1 MRYGSM
7 REGDFGLLFRG
18 SFPISTVLFFPKVFI
33 LSNPKVLGAFEV
45 TQVRKSKVADMPLSS
60 IIAHVHSANQLVG
73 IYAPIPTFVTI

>member
-33 LSNPKVLGAFEV
+33 LSNPKVLGAFECG
-45 TQVRKSKVADMPLSS
+45 
-60 IIAHVHSANQLVG
+60 NQKWRICGYHL
-73 IYAPIPTFVTI
+73 